1 METSK
6 PQSSKL
12 FVYSPIDFRDKTEER
27 YERAFSSLQNTL
39 HGPNAKELNITI
51 TSMISQDIKQQEE
64 LQLSFIY
71 LMLTDTQLAGSALR
85 DLLIVT
91 RDGLEFIIIHLTD
104 LINAK
109 FQKLAEV
116 AKHQV
121 LWLFKELLKSYGSNQ
136 KINGFLWALLR
147 QACGGDVSPKNIA
160 WIEGIL
166 DILIEHRPRFDKFPN
181 SVGLV
186 TYSYVRLIEDHGAL
200 HLQTLRNKEVK
211 FIISLIRERFQDIIP
226 LGRDF
231 IRLLQ
236 NVARIPEFNKLWN
249 EILTNPKN
257 LSPSFTGIF
266 QMLST
271 RTSRHFIGNRITPDI
286 ESKLHFF
293 TSSVKFGN
301 HKKYQDWFQD
311 RYFATPESQSLRSD
325 VIRYIIN
332 AIHPTNELL
341 CSDIIPRWAILGWL
355 LTSCTNPVA
364 LTNAKLAVF
373 YDWLCFDPARDN
385 IMNVEPGILV
395 MYHSIKNVPMVSSTL
410 LDFLCRIMKN
420 FYPKGE
426 ERIRAGVY
434 SSLKVILD
442 KQVIPNLVPLFESPK
457 LDRDLRAMIRENF
470 REFMPTTPTFS
481 VLETQNH
488 FGADDGRPSKVN
500 NNIEIKMEELDKSDD
515 LRFSDEEIDD
525 KKLKIECPS
534 DNEDEE
540 APVNNDKE
548 DEEEE
553 VDDNDDDEDD
563 DDLPLSKVRLKEKP
577 LPDKTELP
585 SSIKET
591 FMTFISTKT
600 LDDFESFLDDYR
612 SLSSSEQLDSEQEAY
627 VFANILSVFKS
638 TLPEKCDLGEYE
650 NVHMLDDCYD
660 NNEKLE
666 QKLEQSINYPLYG
679 IYKALCQHDE
689 KAKKCLVIPKI
700 LDFCHSKLSSMGFL
714 LLYYLKV
721 NAKLAL
727 LKNQKVPTT
736 FRSNVYKLYYQ
747 WLNPKPNQK
756 VDMEECLEK
765 DLELLEHYSLN
776 VFLWIIS
783 DIYREFEQY
792 TVNNSDILKILVGC
806 IDAKNLHDLI
816 CDITQGKLVL
826 FKNDTV
832 IDVIRDSLEYETF
845 EQMCFWQL
853 LQAHDVP
860 IEKIQDMIPELESNN
875 NEALINMLFILKK
888 EEPTEE
894 LIKLLLSRE
903 TSRGDPFVTSALKHW
918 CMMEYE
924 SQLSEIIANLL
935 ISKISQNS
943 PKKRA
948 RSLKSNSQ
956 SNSGPSAEQLL
967 NHLEHLRKCCSYVN
981 NSNVTAMYVHEKMQ
995 RALQQAFAHCDD
1007 RQKKQYSELFSLA
1020 VEDDTTVS
1028 RRGASSRGR
1037 KPQAK
1042 KETNSN
1048 STAANKKA
1056 VEASNSKYSS
1066 DSESDDDRSSK
1077 SQKAQPAKRR
1087 KKITQLS
1094 DSE

>member
-1 METSK
+1 
-6 PQSSKL
+6 
-12 FVYSPIDFRDKTEER
+12 
-27 YERAFSSLQNTL
+27 
-39 HGPNAKELNITI
+39 
-51 TSMISQDIKQQEE
+51 MISLEIKQQEE

-71 LMLTDTQLAGSALR
+71 LMLTDAQLAAPALR

-91 RDGLEFIIIHLTD
+91 RDGLEFIIHHLTD
-104 LINAK
+104 LINLK
-109 FQKLAEV
+109 FQRLAEI

-121 LWLFKELLKSYGSNQ
+121 LWLFKELLKSHGSNA
-136 KINGFLWALLR
+136 KINGLLWALLR

-166 DILIEHRPRFDKFPN
+166 DILIEQRPRFDKFPN

-186 TYSYVRLIEDHGAL
+186 AYSYVRLIEDHSAL
-200 HLQTLRNKEVK
+200 HLQPLRSKEVK

-231 IRLLQ
+231 VRLLQ
-236 NVARIPEFNKLWN
+236 NVARIPEFQQLWKD
-249 EILTNPKN
+249 ILTNPKC
-257 LSPSFTGIF
+257 LYPSFTGIF

-286 ESKLHFF
+286 ESKLHFL

-426 ERIRAGVY
+426 DRIRAGVY
-434 SSLKVILD
+434 NSLKVILD
-442 KQVIPNLVPLFESPK
+442 KQVIPTIAPLFESPK

-470 REFMPTTPTFS
+470 REFIPPTTPSATFMM
-481 VLETQNH
+481 ENQNH
-488 FGADDGRPSKVN
+488 FGLESTKVAGINSCGNSNSLEGKSEDASEKDDAK
-500 NNIEIKMEELDKSDD
+500 
-515 LRFSDEEIDD
+515 FSDEEMEE
-525 KKLKIECPS
+525 KKLKIECSS
-534 DNEDEE
+534 DE
-540 APVNNDKE
+540 
-548 DEEEE
+548 
-553 VDDNDDDEDD
+553 DDEDD

-577 LPDKTELP
+577 LPDKIELP
-585 SSIKET
+585 SSIRDT
-591 FMTFISTKT
+591 FNKFISTKT
-600 LDDFESFLDDYR
+600 LDDFESFLDSYR
-612 SLSSSEQLDSEQEAY
+612 SLPSSDQLDAEQEAF
-627 VFANILSVFKS
+627 VFANILSIFKS

-650 NVHMLDDCYD
+650 NVHKLDDSFD
-660 NNEKLE
+660 GNSSSSSNSTEKLE
-666 QKLEQSINYPLYG
+666 QKLQQSISYPLYG
-679 IYKALCQHDE
+679 IYKALYQHDE

-700 LDFCHSKLSSMGFL
+700 LDYCHSKISSMGFL

-727 LKNQKVPTT
+727 LKNQQKVPTT

-747 WLNPKPNQK
+747 WLNSCNTTSNNHKTNQK
-756 VDMEECLEK
+756 VDVDECLER
-765 DLELLEHYSLN
+765 DLQLLERYSLN
-776 VFLWIIS
+776 LFLWLIS

-792 TVNNSDILKILVGC
+792 TVNNSDILKIVVGC

-816 CDITQGKLVL
+816 CDITQGKLIL
-826 FKNDTV
+826 FKNDGV

-860 IEKIQDMIPELESNN
+860 INNIQV
-875 NEALINMLFILKK
+875 
-888 EEPTEE
+888 
-894 LIKLLLSRE
+894 SR
-903 TSRGDPFVTSALKHW
+903 
-918 CMMEYE
+918 
-924 SQLSEIIANLL
+924 
-935 ISKISQNS
+935 
-943 PKKRA
+943 
-948 RSLKSNSQ
+948 
-956 SNSGPSAEQLL
+956 
-967 NHLEHLRKCCSYVN
+967 
-981 NSNVTAMYVHEKMQ
+981 
-995 RALQQAFAHCDD
+995 
-1007 RQKKQYSELFSLA
+1007 
-1020 VEDDTTVS
+1020 TVS
-1028 RRGASSRGR
+1028 QFFFPSI
-1037 KPQAK
+1037 
-1042 KETNSN
+1042 NIIIFN
-1048 STAANKKA
+1048 
-1056 VEASNSKYSS
+1056 
-1066 DSESDDDRSSK
+1066 
-1077 SQKAQPAKRR
+1077 
-1087 KKITQLS
+1087 
-1094 DSE
+1094 

>member
-1 METSK
+1 MELAKT
-6 PQSSKL
+6 QASKL
-12 FVYSPIDFRDKTEER
+12 FIYSTLDFRDKLEER
-27 YERAFSSLQNTL
+27 YERAFQNLQNSL
-39 HGPNAKELNITI
+39 HGPNAKELNSII
-51 TSMISQDIKQQEE
+51 TSMVSLEIKQQED
-64 LQLSFIY
+64 LQFSIIY
-71 LMLTDTQLAGSALR
+71 LILVDTQMAPLALR

-91 RDGLEFIIIHLTD
+91 RDGLDFIVLHLTE
-104 LINAK
+104 LISSK
-109 FQKLAEV
+109 FQKLVEV

-136 KINGFLWALLR
+136 KINGLLWALLR
-147 QACGGDVSPKNIA
+147 QACGGDTSPKNIA

-166 DILIEHRPRFDKFPN
+166 DILIEHRSRFDKFPN

-186 TYSYVRLIEDHGAL
+186 AYSYVRLIEDHNAINL
-200 HLQTLRNKEVK
+200 LPLRNKEVK
-211 FIISLIRERFQDIIP
+211 FIISLIRDRFQDIIP

-236 NVARIPEFNKLWN
+236 NVARIPEFQQLWKD
-249 EILTNPKN
+249 ILNNPKS
-257 LSPSFTGIF
+257 LAPAFTGIF

-271 RTSRHFIGNRITPDI
+271 RTSRHFIGNRITPEI
-286 ESKLHFF
+286 ENKLHFF

-311 RYFATPESQSLRSD
+311 KYFATPESQSLRSD

-373 YDWLCFDPARDN
+373 YDWLCFDAMRDN

-434 SSLKVILD
+434 NSLKVILE
-442 KQVIPNLVPLFESPK
+442 KQVIPNLSPLFESQK

-470 REFMPTTPTFS
+470 REFMPAVTASASAPAYLMDS
-481 VLETQNH
+481 QNH
-488 FGADDGRPSKVN
+488 FPLDAISKVN
-500 NNIEIKMEELDKSDD
+500 NNSIDIKSGGVAGVGVGGGDEPIPPEKSDEPK
-515 LRFSDEEIDD
+515 FSDDEGEE
-525 KKLKIECPS
+525 KKLKIEESS
-534 DNEDEE
+534 DE
-540 APVNNDKE
+540 
-548 DEEEE
+548 
-553 VDDNDDDEDD
+553 DEDD

-577 LPDKTELP
+577 LPEKIELP
-585 SSIKET
+585 AAIKDSFQKFLNTKAIGEFET
-591 FMTFISTKT
+591 
-600 LDDFESFLDDYR
+600 FLDDYR
-612 SLSSSEQLDSEQEAY
+612 LIPASAQLDSEQEAY
-627 VFANILSVFKS
+627 VFANILSIFKS
-638 TLPEKCDLGEYE
+638 TLPEKCDLDEFE
-650 NVHMLDDCYD
+650 NVHKLDDCE
-660 NNEKLE
+660 NSEKLE
-666 QKLEQSINYPLYG
+666 QKLEQSISYPLYG
-679 IYKALCQHDE
+679 IYKVLYNHDE
-689 KAKKCLVIPKI
+689 KTAAAAKKCLVIPK
-700 LDFCHSKLSSMGFL
+700 LLEYCHSKLANMGFL

-721 NAKLAL
+721 SARLSL
-727 LKNQKVPTT
+727 LKNQKVPMT

-747 WLNPKPNQK
+747 WTNQK
-756 VDMEECLEK
+756 SSQKIDVDACLER
-765 DLELLEHYSLN
+765 DLQLMEQYSLN
-776 VFLWIIS
+776 VFLWLIS
-783 DIYREFEQY
+783 DIYREFEQNV
-792 TVNNSDILKILVGC
+792 VNNSDILKIVVGC
-806 IDAKNLHDLI
+806 VDAKNLHDLI
-816 CDITQGKLVL
+816 CDITQGKLVM
-826 FKNDTV
+826 FKNDGV
-832 IDVIRDSLEYETF
+832 IDVIRDSLDFETF

-853 LQAHDVP
+853 LLAHDVP
-860 IEKIQDMIPELESNN
+860 ISYIQDIIPELESSN

-888 EEPTEE
+888 EEPTDE

-903 TSRGDPFVTSALKHW
+903 TSKGDSTVTSALKHW
-918 CMMEYE
+918 CMMEYD

-935 ISKISQNS
+935 ISKISQSS

-956 SNSGPSAEQLL
+956 TNSGPSADQLL
-967 NHLEHLRKCCSYVN
+967 NHLEHLRKCCSYGN
-981 NSNVTAMYVHEKMQ
+981 NSNVTAMYLHGKMQ
-995 RALQQAFAHCDD
+995 QALQQAFNHCDE

-1037 KPQAK
+1037 KTQPK

-1048 STAANKKA
+1048 STSNKKTA
-1056 VEASNSKYSS
+1056 EANNSKYSS
-1066 DSESDDDRSSK
+1066 DDDSDDDRSK
-1077 SQKAQPAKRR
+1077 TQKAQPAKRR
-1087 KKITQLS
+1087 KKIAQLS